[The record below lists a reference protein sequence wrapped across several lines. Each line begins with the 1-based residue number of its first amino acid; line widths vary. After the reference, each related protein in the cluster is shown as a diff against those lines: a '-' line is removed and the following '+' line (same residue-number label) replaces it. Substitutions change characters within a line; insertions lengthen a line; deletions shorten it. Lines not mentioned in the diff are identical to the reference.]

1 MLDFCICASQDIKSH
16 YATVPSRQIKTLLLG
31 DSDLVRCIDMPKA
44 LFRTASRCWCAV
56 SGWDDT
62 RKQLWHTLKRA
73 GSKALVSQSGWPR
86 PHRRGRK
93 AEGNWQVNW
102 EAVLY
107 SVVGFLIVQET
118 KWRCKLRSGGRNE
131 EEPHEFC
138 YAGFRGFDGCSNEN
152 QASLVSRAFFFSVI
166 R

>member
-1 MLDFCICASQDIKSH
+1 
-16 YATVPSRQIKTLLLG
+16 
-31 DSDLVRCIDMPKA
+31 
-44 LFRTASRCWCAV
+44 
-56 SGWDDT
+56 
-62 RKQLWHTLKRA
+62 
-73 GSKALVSQSGWPR
+73 
-86 PHRRGRK
+86 
-93 AEGNWQVNW
+93 
-102 EAVLY
+102 
-107 SVVGFLIVQET
+107 VQET